1 MIVSWKW
8 IQDYVSP
15 TASMEEVV
23 DKLTMSGLN
32 HESTELVMGD
42 SAIDLEVTSNRSDCL
57 GHIGVAREISVLFD
71 HPLSI
76 PDPQPESIDIDVSTL
91 LKVEI
96 QCPDLCP
103 RYTARV
109 LRGVKVGASPAWL
122 QEKLATLGLNSVNNI
137 VDATNYVMM
146 ECGQPLHAFDLAKV
160 SGGCIQVREAKPEEE
175 FVAID
180 HKTYALAPG
189 MCVIADAE
197 KAVALG
203 GVMGGSESE
212 VSEATVDLLIEAAEF
227 TSQAIRQTAR
237 KLKLHSDAS
246 YRFERPLDSHGVDWA
261 SRRCCE
267 LILKLAGG
275 ELLDGVIDVGETP
288 ETPGSVD
295 LRFAQIP
302 RVLGIDV
309 PVDETCRI
317 LQALGC
323 QEVSRDAIALKL
335 IPPTWRA
342 DLTREIDLIEEV
354 ARVYGYDQIPEDVA
368 VPMIASHYS
377 SRDRT
382 LAIVRQVM
390 TSLGFDEAMTPSLV
404 PESWEDRFTPW
415 SDAGS
420 LKSQQPM
427 EGVLDRGS
435 QTAGPVR
442 CLRRSLLP
450 SLIEARRI
458 NEFRGNES
466 VELFEIAKVYL
477 PRKGQLPEEPLLLSV
492 VSETDYVTVKGVVET
507 LFQQLHVSHQA
518 NILSSQHALL
528 DPTRQAQ
535 WMLGETVFGWIGE
548 LSDAAMSENS
558 LRRPCAVMEINL
570 EALFKHVQLVPQQ
583 KVLSSFP
590 YVDRDFNFIV
600 EESVTWAE
608 LKGTVVESSGDVLEH
623 VQFREVFRN
632 PERDG
637 VSKKRVLLSVRLRA
651 SHETLTGEQADKVCQ
666 AIIES
671 SKREHQAELLG

>member
-1 MIVSWKW
+1 MIVSWNW

-57 GHIGVAREISVLFD
+57 GHLGVAREISVLFD

-76 PDPQPESIDIDVSTL
+76 PDPHPESIDIDVSTL

-109 LRGVKVGASPAWL
+109 LRGVKVGVSPAWL

-160 SGGCIQVREAKPEEE
+160 SGGCIQVREARPEEE

-189 MCVIADAE
+189 MCVIADAD

-212 VSEATVDLLIEAAEF
+212 VSEATVDLLIEAADF

-275 ELLDGVIDVGETP
+275 CLLYTSP
-288 ETPGSVD
+288 S
-295 LRFAQIP
+295 P
-302 RVLGIDV
+302 RD
-309 PVDETCRI
+309 
-317 LQALGC
+317 
-323 QEVSRDAIALKL
+323 
-335 IPPTWRA
+335 
-342 DLTREIDLIEEV
+342 
-354 ARVYGYDQIPEDVA
+354 
-368 VPMIASHYS
+368 
-377 SRDRT
+377 
-382 LAIVRQVM
+382 
-390 TSLGFDEAMTPSLV
+390 
-404 PESWEDRFTPW
+404 
-415 SDAGS
+415 
-420 LKSQQPM
+420 
-427 EGVLDRGS
+427 
-435 QTAGPVR
+435 
-442 CLRRSLLP
+442 
-450 SLIEARRI
+450 
-458 NEFRGNES
+458 
-466 VELFEIAKVYL
+466 
-477 PRKGQLPEEPLLLSV
+477 
-492 VSETDYVTVKGVVET
+492 
-507 LFQQLHVSHQA
+507 
-518 NILSSQHALL
+518 
-528 DPTRQAQ
+528 
-535 WMLGETVFGWIGE
+535 
-548 LSDAAMSENS
+548 
-558 LRRPCAVMEINL
+558 
-570 EALFKHVQLVPQQ
+570 
-583 KVLSSFP
+583 
-590 YVDRDFNFIV
+590 
-600 EESVTWAE
+600 
-608 LKGTVVESSGDVLEH
+608 
-623 VQFREVFRN
+623 
-632 PERDG
+632 
-637 VSKKRVLLSVRLRA
+637 
-651 SHETLTGEQADKVCQ
+651 
-666 AIIES
+666 
-671 SKREHQAELLG
+671 